1 MSHPKRKSLK
11 RLQTEATKRHKD
23 LKSQGVPSKIS
34 DMLNLVAREN
44 SYPNWD
50 AVLAEDERSRG
61 VQFHLPLPTEQFEE
75 ADPPESEITQAA
87 LKAVNVVRAVPD
99 QVKLRIARN
108 KAHLVSLGI
117 EFAIFEPTTTGLR
130 KSILDATAPIRDL
143 FEMENFHKYAQQLQ
157 GPEHKVSRDAFF
169 AYPDRLDLTSVSLY
183 RPATKKGDP
192 RMWFRKLADYVFAT
206 EKTSVVASDQIAVVV
221 YEGSLYLFN
230 LSKFDLKQ
238 DNTEALN
245 EIELLLRRMVDADRS
260 IADEL
265 IAKLKEIAKYPITT
279 GVAGDT
285 AVGMAVERALGIVA
299 NSSKQPDY
307 HGIEI
312 KSGRGGKNR
321 TTLFAQVPDWGLSA
335 LKSSAQI
342 LDAYGY
348 DRDGDLK
355 LYCTVSTR
363 KANSQ
368 GLKFRFDGRNE
379 QLVEI
384 DADNKDVATW
394 PSKLL
399 RDRLTEKHRETFW
412 IEATS
417 EFIDGIEYFK
427 LLSIIHTKEPVESQ
441 LIPLVESGVVTMDHL
456 IKRSVKNNRVC
467 EKGPLFKIN
476 KRDLHLLFPKPVKIK
491 LS

>member
-11 RLQTEATKRHKD
+11 RLQTEANKRHKE

-50 AVLAEDERSRG
+50 AVLAENERSRAG
-61 VQFHLPLPTEQFEE
+61 QLHIPLSTEQFEE
-75 ADPPESEITQAA
+75 ANTSESEITHAA
-87 LKAVNVVRAVPD
+87 LKAAGVDRVAPD
-99 QVKLRIARN
+99 QIKLRIARN
-108 KAHLVSLGI
+108 KAYLVSLGI
-117 EFAIFEPTTTGLR
+117 EFAVFEPTTTGLK

-143 FEMENFHKYAQQLQ
+143 FEIENFHKYAQQLQ
-157 GPEHKVSRDAFF
+157 GPEHKVMRKAFF
-169 AYPDRLDLTSVSLY
+169 ACPDRLDPTTVSLY
-183 RPATKKGDP
+183 RPLTKKGDP
-192 RMWFRKLADYVFAT
+192 RMWFSRLAVFVSAT
-206 EKTSVVASDQIAVVV
+206 EKTSAVASDQIAVVV
-221 YEGSLYLFN
+221 FEESLYLFN
-230 LSKFDLKQ
+230 LSQLELKQ
-238 DNTEALN
+238 DNTEAPN
-245 EIELLLRRMVDADRS
+245 EIGLLLRLMVDADRS

-265 IAKLKEIAKYPITT
+265 IAKLKEIAKHPITT

-285 AVGMAVERALGIVA
+285 AVGMAVEHALGIVA

-307 HGIEI
+307 QGIEI
-312 KSGRGGKNR
+312 KSGRGGNNR
-321 TTLFAQVPDWGLSA
+321 STLFAQVPDWGLSA

-355 LYCTVSTR
+355 LYCTLSTR

-379 QLVEI
+379 ELVEV

-399 RDRLTEKHRETFW
+399 RERLMEKHRETFW

-427 LLSIIHTKEPVESQ
+427 LVSIIHTKEPVESQ
-441 LIPLVESGVVTMDHL
+441 LIPLVELGVVTMDHL
-456 IKRSVKNNRVC
+456 IKRSVRNNRIS
-467 EKGPLFKIN
+467 EKGPLFKIS
-476 KRDLHLLFPKPVKIK
+476 KRDLHLLFPKPVKIN